1 MKTELINKLEELLS
15 KDAGEVAHE
24 VRALQ
29 KEYQK
34 QWTIEFENAKLAF
47 VQEGGKAADFEYP
60 KQKDDLRF
68 EELVEKFISLKKESD
83 AKAASEQARNLIIK
97 QEIIAKIKDLSHLS
111 ENVGAAI
118 KKLQELQ
125 TEWKESGA
133 VSSHKYKEVQAEYSK
148 AIEEF
153 YYNLKIYRDL
163 QEHDLKK
170 NFENKTILIEKLKA
184 LSSLENIKETE
195 RLIKVYRNE
204 WEELGPVPNA
214 KWETLKSEYKAA
226 LDEIYAKVKGF
237 YHSAEEKKEIN
248 LQDKL
253 AIIEKVKEV
262 LSTLDSFGPGKW
274 NGATE
279 TILALQN
286 QWKSVGRTTEK
297 DNEKVW
303 TEFRSLCDNFFDKKK
318 AFFAGLN
325 EKFAAS
331 RKIKAELIAKAEETQ
346 HSTDWQKAT
355 QVFFKLQE
363 EWKKHP
369 SNGDKEEPKLYQKFR
384 NACNTFFEAKKA
396 NFAEQDVAFDENL
409 KLKEEI
415 IARLNAYV
423 PVDDNKINHEELK
436 KFSNEWSAIGHVPLK
451 DKKRINESFFS
462 KLDEFYDK
470 MNIDR
475 KEKGEMQFKNKIE
488 RMGSGNNAFET
499 LRRENDHLKKVA
511 DEIKSN
517 LLKYEN
523 NLGFFKHSKANPLMK
538 EFENKIAEEKTKLDE
553 IQAKR
558 KLITEEL
565 NKIREANN
573 PKAEA

>member
-47 VQEGGKAADFEYP
+47 VQEGCKAADFEYP

-262 LSTLDSFGPGKW
+262 LSTLDSFGPGK
-274 NGATE
+274 
-279 TILALQN
+279 
-286 QWKSVGRTTEK
+286 
-297 DNEKVW
+297 
-303 TEFRSLCDNFFDKKK
+303 
-318 AFFAGLN
+318 
-325 EKFAAS
+325 
-331 RKIKAELIAKAEETQ
+331 
-346 HSTDWQKAT
+346 
-355 QVFFKLQE
+355 
-363 EWKKHP
+363 
-369 SNGDKEEPKLYQKFR
+369 
-384 NACNTFFEAKKA
+384 
-396 NFAEQDVAFDENL
+396 
-409 KLKEEI
+409 
-415 IARLNAYV
+415 
-423 PVDDNKINHEELK
+423 
-436 KFSNEWSAIGHVPLK
+436 
-451 DKKRINESFFS
+451 
-462 KLDEFYDK
+462 
-470 MNIDR
+470 
-475 KEKGEMQFKNKIE
+475 
-488 RMGSGNNAFET
+488 
-499 LRRENDHLKKVA
+499 
-511 DEIKSN
+511 
-517 LLKYEN
+517 
-523 NLGFFKHSKANPLMK
+523 
-538 EFENKIAEEKTKLDE
+538 
-553 IQAKR
+553 
-558 KLITEEL
+558 
-565 NKIREANN
+565 
-573 PKAEA
+573 

>member
-1 MKTELINKLEELLS
+1 MKTELINKLEELLT

-184 LSSLENIKETE
+184 LAGLENIKETE

-262 LSTLDSFGPGKW
+262 LNTLDSFGPGKW

-279 TILALQN
+279 IILALQN

-303 TEFRSLCDNFFDKKK
+303 TEFRSLCDNFFEKKK

-436 KFSNEWSAIGHVPLK
+436 KFSTEWSAIGHVPLK

-523 NLGFFKHSKANPLMK
+523 NLGFFKHSKGNPLMK